1 MAMNILNSVLLQ
13 AFLAFVLAGG
23 VASFLVGIGLLLRPE
38 GMVRLNHYFSRWVS
52 TDRLEQELDRPRW
65 IERMFYRHFRFV
77 GGFLLVGAIFILYVF
92 LFAYNLHAISPSV
105 ARNAGAAWLLD
116 ATVGVLLVGSALA
129 AVVGAIVMV
138 RPSLLRNLES
148 SANRWVAT
156 DSLLKVFNS
165 RHYSFDHYMLS
176 HSRIAGVFIIAGS
189 LYALVILGY
198 FLLRD
203 AGRF

>member
-1 MAMNILNSVLLQ
+1 MKILNSVLLQ
-13 AFLAFVLAGG
+13 TFLIFVLVGGMAGL
-23 VASFLVGIGLLLRPE
+23 LVGIGLLLRPE
-38 GMVRLNHYFSRWVS
+38 GIVRLNHYFSRWVS

-65 IERMFYRHFRFV
+65 IERMFYRHSRLV
-77 GGFLLVGAIFILYVF
+77 GGFLLVGAVFILYVF

-105 ARNAGAAWLLD
+105 AHNAGAAWLLD
-116 ATVGVLLVGSALA
+116 ATVGVLLVGSTLA

-148 SANRWVAT
+148 SANRWVGS

-165 RHYSFDHYMLS
+165 RHDAFDRYLLS
-176 HSRIAGVFIIAGS
+176 HSRIAGVCIIAGS
-189 LYALVILGY
+189 LYTLVILSY
-198 FLLRD
+198 FLLRG